1 MLSPAEAERLLF
13 VSVAAIAVG
22 ALGGLILVWV
32 KFRMYRRAFEGGMP
46 PSASLEERGKPSLYD
61 MIRRQHQRRP
71 LAPLEL
77 DRFPMI
83 KAPGGDGMTYAPGL
97 RDVLSRRVP
106 QEKDWKRVRRVV
118 RQVCLGEISQWE
130 SVEAELR
137 GLPAAASADALLEHT
152 TWEEATAA
160 VRKVFLEV
168 AKRSTDYEAVKWG
181 IVVGG
186 LRATRSQLED
196 LLLLARHPEFT
207 PYCVWLIQT
216 ACEDAPQ
223 FKRSLVNLLSEST
236 QWGVVTLI
244 DQLIEDDELVRD
256 PDVQRK
262 MLVHGME
269 NCEGLE
275 MELAFTLAKKLN
287 LKRFFS
293 EARRD
298 ERVFR
303 RVVDLMATLA
313 TEPQPLGGLADL
325 PDGEKVYA
333 GFLATLSEREPE
345 INALY
350 AMDALRDFLQEQA
363 GGWESRDYRLADLN
377 ARWERAFSSERVRA
391 GFDDEDRSWFA
402 YDLVKRYEL
411 TDLLDEV
418 RTRFRKDPELGAIS
432 VLAHFARKKDLQA
445 LMDSIGR
452 VSDMEW
458 RSRHSIGGPA
468 PWGPQHERSVEYAE
482 IVGALGPLGTPEAV
496 RVLARAMCDYE
507 GTVRAA
513 ALRAAAALPTGM
525 RNGELLELVRERL
538 CDPSDTAA
546 LEAVLAAK
554 KFDIRLDGEEFAAV
568 VSARTEPAA
577 EFLSALRALRA

>member
-1 MLSPAEAERLLF
+1 
-13 VSVAAIAVG
+13 
-22 ALGGLILVWV
+22 
-32 KFRMYRRAFEGGMP
+32 
-46 PSASLEERGKPSLYD
+46 
-61 MIRRQHQRRP
+61 
-71 LAPLEL
+71 
-77 DRFPMI
+77 
-83 KAPGGDGMTYAPGL
+83 
-97 RDVLSRRVP
+97 
-106 QEKDWKRVRRVV
+106 
-118 RQVCLGEISQWE
+118 
-130 SVEAELR
+130 
-137 GLPAAASADALLEHT
+137 
-152 TWEEATAA
+152 
-160 VRKVFLEV
+160 
-168 AKRSTDYEAVKWG
+168 
-181 IVVGG
+181 
-186 LRATRSQLED
+186 
-196 LLLLARHPEFT
+196 
-207 PYCVWLIQT
+207 
-216 ACEDAPQ
+216 
-223 FKRSLVNLLSEST
+223 
-236 QWGVVTLI
+236 
-244 DQLIEDDELVRD
+244 
-256 PDVQRK
+256 
-262 MLVHGME
+262 VHGME

-363 GGWESRDYRLADLN
+363 GGWESRDERLADLN